1 MIPELPSDQQ
11 AKLDH
16 LRRLLRELASVL
28 IAYSG
33 GVDSALVMAVAHD
46 QLKEKSL
53 ACIGVSPSYP
63 SREMRAAVELAEKLA
78 IPFRLVETRERPDGR
93 YPANPSNR
101 CYFCKSELHDRL
113 REIAKTEGW
122 QAVVDGNNASD
133 PADERP

>member
-33 GVDSALVMAVAHD
+33 GVDSALVMAVAHE
-46 QLKEKSL
+46 QLKGKSL

-63 SREMRAAVELAEKLA
+63 SREMRAAVKLAEQLA
-78 IPFRLVETRERPDGR
+78 IPFRLVETEEYLDAR
-93 YPANPSNR
+93 YAANPSNR
-101 CYFCKSELHDRL
+101 CYYCKSELHDRL
-113 REIAKTEGW
+113 RAIAEAEGW
-122 QAVVDGNNASD
+122 RAVVDGNNASD
-133 PADERP
+133 PPND